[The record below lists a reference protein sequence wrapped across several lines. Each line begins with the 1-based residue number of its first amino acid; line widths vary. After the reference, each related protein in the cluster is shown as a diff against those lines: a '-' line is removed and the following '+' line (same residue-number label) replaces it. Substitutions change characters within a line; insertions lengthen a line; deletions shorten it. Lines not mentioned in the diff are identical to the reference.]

1 MRLFNELNLRV
12 VNCLYGFWKFKTD
25 NNNVGTYVWQ
35 FANIRTS
42 KRMSLNRARGYNNKG
57 IVDEYRRPKLAYYAI
72 KEVYSKIK

>member
-1 MRLFNELNLRV
+1 MRLFNEHNLRV

-42 KRMSLNRARGYNNKG
+42 KRMLLNIARGFNKG